1 MFVKSICQV
10 AMLGFVVL
18 SLSGCLGNKEL
29 VARWKKKCTDQGY
42 VEGTAE
48 FDKCWEDNRP
58 RQVGGASGGGGG
70 P

>member
-1 MFVKSICQV
+1 MTVKSLFHV
-10 AMLGFVVL
+10 AILGIVAL
-18 SLSGCLGNKEL
+18 SVSGCLGNKEL
-29 VARWKKKCTDQGY
+29 VARWKKKCTDQGH
-42 VEGTAE
+42 VEGTAA